1 MFIYTMWSVLGGGV
15 IYRGVYKVSFLGY
28 RRQNGSVGTRNYI
41 GIISTVGCA
50 NDVTWW
56 ISQQVKGSTPFIH
69 SQGCAQTQP
78 DLDIV
83 TRTLICLGW
92 NPNLAGVLVV
102 SLGCESVSA
111 DKIAE
116 GIAESGK
123 PVEKIVIQKVG
134 GATAAVAQGSLLAQA
149 MAIEASRIRRE
160 EFPDSELVVGVKCG
174 ASDTTSG
181 LLSNPATGAACDL
194 VIDNGGTC
202 IFGETTEF
210 MGAEHILARRAATAQ
225 VANKIMD
232 IVARME
238 RRATAMGFDMR
249 GGQPTRGNIAG
260 GLTTIEEK
268 SLGAIAKG
276 GTKTIKEVYE
286 YGERPQGKGLFIVD
300 SPGRE
305 LEFLTALAAAGA
317 QVIIFSTGLGA
328 PQGFPFIPVIKVTAN
343 PITYERLPD
352 HLDVFVELTEEAG
365 TAIARAA
372 KALYQETLAVASGKQ
387 TKAETIGYGNFPNIF
402 TIGPVL

>member
-1 MFIYTMWSVLGGGV
+1 M
-15 IYRGVYKVSFLGY
+15 SFLGY
-28 RRQNGSVGTRNYI
+28 RRQNGSVGARNYI
-41 GIISTVGCA
+41 GVISTVGCA

-56 ISQQVKGSTPFIH
+56 ISQQVKGAVPFIH
-69 SQGCAQTQP
+69 GQGCAQTQP

-83 TRTLICLGW
+83 TRTLISLGW
-92 NPNLAGVLVV
+92 NPNLAGVLLV

-123 PVEKIVIQKVG
+123 PVEKVVIQKVG
-134 GATAAVAQGSLLAQA
+134 GVTAAVAQGSLLAQA
-149 MAIEASRIRRE
+149 MAVEASRMKRQ
-160 EFPDSELVVGVKCG
+160 EFSDSELVLGVKCG

-194 VIDNGGTC
+194 VIDSGGTC
-202 IFGETTEF
+202 VFGETTEF
-210 MGAEHILARRAATAQ
+210 MGAEHILARRAATPQ
-225 VANKIMD
+225 VADRIMD

-249 GGQPTRGNIAG
+249 GGQPTAGNIAG

-276 GTKTIKEVYE
+276 GTRTIKGVYE
-286 YGERPQGKGLFIVD
+286 YGERPQGRGLFIVD

-305 LEFLTALAAAGA
+305 LEFLTVLAAAGA

-328 PQGFPFIPVIKVTAN
+328 PQGFPFIPVITVTGN
-343 PITYERLPD
+343 PITYERLTD
-352 HLDVFVELTEEAG
+352 HVDVFVELTEEAG
-365 TAIARAA
+365 VGIAQAG
-372 KALYQETLAVASGKQ
+372 KALYQEALAVASGKQ
-387 TKAETIGYGNFPNIF
+387 TRAETIGYGNFPNIF
-402 TIGPVL
+402 TIGPVI

>member
-1 MFIYTMWSVLGGGV
+1 M
-15 IYRGVYKVSFLGY
+15 SFLGY
-28 RRQNGSVGTRNYI
+28 RRQNGSVGARNYI
-41 GIISTVGCA
+41 GIISIVGCA

-56 ISQQVKGSTPFIH
+56 VSQQVKGSVPFIH
-69 SQGCAQTQP
+69 GQGCAQTQP

-83 TRTLICLGW
+83 TRTLISLGW
-92 NPNLAGVLVV
+92 NPNLAGVLLV

-111 DKIAE
+111 DKIAA
-116 GIAESGK
+116 GIAESDK

-134 GATAAVAQGSLLAQA
+134 GVTAAVAQGSLLAQT
-149 MAIEASRIRRE
+149 MAVEASRMKRE
-160 EFPDSELVVGVKCG
+160 EFPDSELVLGVKCG

-194 VIDNGGTC
+194 LIDNGGTC

-210 MGAEHILARRAATAQ
+210 MGAEHILTRRAATPR
-225 VANKIMD
+225 VANKITD
-232 IVARME
+232 IVVGME
-238 RRATAMGFDMR
+238 RRVTAMGFDMR
-249 GGQPTRGNIAG
+249 GGQPTAGNIAG

-268 SLGAIAKG
+268 SLGAIAKA
-276 GTKTIKEVYE
+276 GTKTITEVYE

-328 PQGFPFIPVIKVTAN
+328 PQGFPFTPVITVTGN
-343 PITYERLPD
+343 PITYERLPA
-352 HLDVFVELTEEAG
+352 HVDVFVELTEEAG
-365 TAIARAA
+365 AGIAQAG
-372 KALYQETLAVASGKQ
+372 KALYQEALAVASGKQ
-387 TKAETIGYGNFPNIF
+387 TRAETIGYGNFPNIF
-402 TIGPVL
+402 TIGPVI

>member
-1 MFIYTMWSVLGGGV
+1 
-15 IYRGVYKVSFLGY
+15 
-28 RRQNGSVGTRNYI
+28 
-41 GIISTVGCA
+41 
-50 NDVTWW
+50 
-56 ISQQVKGSTPFIH
+56 
-69 SQGCAQTQP
+69 
-78 DLDIV
+78 
-83 TRTLICLGW
+83 
-92 NPNLAGVLVV
+92 
-102 SLGCESVSA
+102 VSA
-111 DKIAE
+111 DKIAQ

-134 GATAAVAQGSLLAQA
+134 GVTSAVAQGSVLAQA
-149 MAIEASRIRRE
+149 MTIEASRIERE
-160 EFPDSELVVGVKCG
+160 AFPESELVVGVKCG
-174 ASDTTSG
+174 ASDSTSG

-210 MGAEHILARRAATAQ
+210 MGAEHILARRAATPQ

-249 GGQPTRGNIAG
+249 GGQPTGGNIAG

-276 GTKTIKEVYE
+276 GTKTIKGVYE

-305 LEFLTALAAAGA
+305 LEFLTVLAAAGV

-328 PQGFPFIPVIKVTAN
+328 SPGFPFVPVIAVTGN
-343 PITYERLPD
+343 PITYERLTD
-352 HLDVFVELTEEAG
+352 HLDVFVELTEEAATG
-365 TAIARAA
+365 IARAG
-372 KALYQETLAVASGKQ
+372 KALYQEALAVASGKQ
-387 TKAETIGYGNFPNIF
+387 TKAETMGYGNFPNIF
-402 TIGPVL
+402 TIGPVI

>member
-1 MFIYTMWSVLGGGV
+1 
-15 IYRGVYKVSFLGY
+15 VSFLGY
-28 RRQNGSVGTRNYI
+28 QRHDGSIGTRNYI
-41 GIISTVGCA
+41 GIISTVSCA

-56 ISQQVKGSTPFIH
+56 ISQKVKGSTLFIH
-69 SQGCAQTQP
+69 GQGCAQTQP
-78 DLDIV
+78 DLDTI
-83 TRTLICLGW
+83 TRTLISLGW
-92 NPNLAGVLVV
+92 NPNLAGVLLV

-116 GIAESGK
+116 GIAKSGK
-123 PVEKIVIQKVG
+123 PVEKVVIQKVG
-134 GATAAVAQGSLLAQA
+134 GATSAVERGSKLTQA
-149 MAIEASRIRRE
+149 MLIEASKMKRD

-181 LLSNPATGAACDL
+181 LVSNPVTGATCDL
-194 VIDNGGTC
+194 LIDNGGTC

-210 MGAEHILARRAATAQ
+210 MGAEHILTRRAATPQ
-225 VANKIMD
+225 VAKKIMD

-238 RRATAMGFDMR
+238 KRVTAMGVDMR

-276 GTKTIKEVYE
+276 GTKTITDVYE

-300 SPGRE
+300 TPGRE
-305 LEFLTALAAAGA
+305 PEFLTALTAAGA
-317 QVIIFSTGLGA
+317 QVIVFTTGLGA
-328 PQGFPFIPVIKVTAN
+328 PQGFPFVPVIKVTGN

-352 HLDVFVELTEEAG
+352 HLDLFVELAG
-365 TAIARAA
+365 KDISVIKQAGQ
-372 KALYQETLAVASGKQ
+372 ALYKEILAVASGKQ
-387 TKAETIGYGNFPNIF
+387 TKAETIGYGSFPNIF
-402 TIGPVL
+402 TIGPVI